1 MELLRIGESKLK
13 VTLSSEDM
21 ERYSLD
27 GDSMDYDNTE
37 TRSAVW
43 QILDEA
49 KHKTGFD
56 AGGEKI
62 FVQVYPARGGGCE
75 MYVTK
80 LEAEQKD
87 MAPVSLVRGVKS
99 IYRFATLNLLI
110 DVCRRLLLTGYCEE
124 SAAYSEGGNY
134 YLVIRE
140 KLHNSILTSNAISEY
155 AFPEEYGTRRSGGV
169 RLAFLREHGV
179 CLEEHRAVERLA
191 ALAPEEAK
199 IHGRKK
205 KTPGAEKA
213 EAAGHPQRLGK
224 QTGTEAGKR
233 NAK

>member
-62 FVQVYPARGGGCE
+62 FVQVYPARGGGC
-75 MYVTK
+75 
-80 LEAEQKD
+80 
-87 MAPVSLVRGVKS
+87 
-99 IYRFATLNLLI
+99 
-110 DVCRRLLLTGYCEE
+110 
-124 SAAYSEGGNY
+124 
-134 YLVIRE
+134 
-140 KLHNSILTSNAISEY
+140 
-155 AFPEEYGTRRSGGV
+155 
-169 RLAFLREHGV
+169 
-179 CLEEHRAVERLA
+179 
-191 ALAPEEAK
+191 
-199 IHGRKK
+199 
-205 KTPGAEKA
+205 
-213 EAAGHPQRLGK
+213 
-224 QTGTEAGKR
+224 
-233 NAK
+233 

>member
-27 GDSMDYDNTE
+27 SDNMDYDNTE

-80 LEAEQKD
+80 LDAEQSEG
-87 MAPVSLVRGVKS
+87 APVTLTRGAMS
-99 IYRFATLNLLI
+99 IYRFSTLNLLI
-110 DVCRRLLLTGYCEE
+110 DVCRRLLLTGYRDE
-124 SAAYSEGGNY
+124 SAAYSQEGGY

-140 KLHNSILTSNAISEY
+140 KLHNSILAANAISEY
-155 AFPEEYGTRRSGGV
+155 SFPEEYGVRRNGSV

-179 CLEEHRAVERLA
+179 CLEEFRAVERLA
-191 ALAPEEAK
+191 ALAPEEAGST
-199 IHGRKK
+199 GRKRR
-205 KTPGAEKA
+205 GAERKGESTISAGATPCKSGKA
-213 EAAGHPQRLGK
+213 GADPD
-224 QTGTEAGKR
+224 
-233 NAK
+233 